1 MRRNEKI
8 MLELKKYHNKQQQ
21 QQNSMA
27 ELDSIPEMTEEIN

>member
-21 QQNSMA
+21 QNSMA
-27 ELDSIPEMTEEIN
+27 EIDSIPEMTEEIN